1 MSSSAIGFQQLSI
14 GPTGNTGGRGPTGA
28 TGPTGGFGG
37 PTGPTGN
44 LAPYI
49 LGISLT
55 GYTATVTLSDGVVY
69 NVAGNFLGPTAI
81 DNTTIRIKDPL
92 NPNADITTYSILASG
107 NNTSS
112 FVMRGISGSGSL
124 IVTEDATSIYIDSIY
139 SPSSGSLDSFGLS
152 NNTLVYLKRTDQI
165 SSTTVGITSGNFYD
179 GILNFE
185 KSGSTPASPS
195 FSKLLPR
202 SKVKYITPNYKT
214 TISQPVVIN
223 VNDAGAFY
231 IRTPNGISAF
241 SGTFKPSEV
250 VSFSLITES
259 DDIWNFPENVYF
271 ENGENYLTC
280 GKSIL
285 NLTSFDQGLSWYAT
299 VSARGIDASVANCKI
314 SGVIGSCCYRGAT
327 FTSCVDY
334 VTKNQCDIL
343 SGTFNPLQ
351 SCESSCGSTFGVC
364 CSNGQC
370 ISDANYN
377 ECLAFGGRFFFGITC
392 GSFGASQDPT
402 ASNGLRLCYDKCQ
415 DQKVACCK
423 DGVCLGDEF

>member
-223 VNDAGAFY
+223 VNDA
-231 IRTPNGISAF
+231 ID
-241 SGTFKPSEV
+241 
-250 VSFSLITES
+250 LIIE
-259 DDIWNFPENVYF
+259 
-271 ENGENYLTC
+271 
-280 GKSIL
+280 K
-285 NLTSFDQGLSWYAT
+285 
-299 VSARGIDASVANCKI
+299 
-314 SGVIGSCCYRGAT
+314 
-327 FTSCVDY
+327 
-334 VTKNQCDIL
+334 
-343 SGTFNPLQ
+343 
-351 SCESSCGSTFGVC
+351 
-364 CSNGQC
+364 
-370 ISDANYN
+370 
-377 ECLAFGGRFFFGITC
+377 
-392 GSFGASQDPT
+392 
-402 ASNGLRLCYDKCQ
+402 
-415 DQKVACCK
+415 
-423 DGVCLGDEF
+423 